1 MENNLNIVKSEFKE
15 LPNNIEAEQSV
26 IGSIL
31 VTNEIFDEISTIIS
45 SINFY
50 DPMHQKI
57 YNAIESLIYKG
68 MLANPITLKNYFEDE
83 KDDLDVP
90 EYLVKITKFS
100 TSIRQ
105 AIEYSKIIYDMFVR
119 RELIKISEQTI
130 DNAKITDLD
139 SSGQNIIENSER
151 LLFDLAE
158 KGSFNSSL
166 IKFDDAMKQTIEMAS
181 AAYKNEGGIVGVPT
195 GLRDLDDKL
204 GGLHQSDLIIIAG
217 RPSMGKTSLATNIAF
232 NAAKHIQDN
241 QKKSSVAFF
250 SLEMSSEQLSTR
262 ILSEQARIGSNDI
275 RRGRISDE
283 QFDQFLETSK
293 NIAELPL
300 FIDETPAISIA
311 AMSNRARRIKRLHGL
326 DMIVVDYIQLMRG
339 TTYNKDGRVQEIS
352 QITQGLKAIAKELG
366 VPVVALSQLSRQVE
380 QRDDHKPQLADL
392 RESGSIEQDAD
403 VVMFVYREGY
413 YLQRKE
419 PREATVEHAEWQA
432 KMNEVAHL
440 AEIIIGKQR
449 HGPIGKV
456 TLEFEKDLQNL
467 KILKLIKFKYKTLM
481 LTSLYENTILKNPK
495 FIILILFIT
504 LISFGYYSKDFRL
517 DASSETLLIEDDPD
531 LEYLREITNRY
542 GSKEFLVLTYTP
554 NEGMISNTSINNL
567 LSLKYKIQSLDWVHS
582 VITLLDIPLL
592 NNTDAPLQ
600 ERLKGFKTLKDED
613 VDKNRGFKEIL
624 ESPVFRNFVISESG
638 KTSGIIVNI
647 KQNPILE
654 DIENR
659 SKKEIDEHRDKI
671 KKQNHK
677 NILEIRDV
685 IKSYDDVGKIYLGG
699 IPMIADDMMTF
710 IKSDIIVFGLG
721 VLLFIIATLWFV
733 FKK

>member
-1 MENNLNIVKSEFKE
+1 MEKNLSIVKDQFKE
-15 LPNNIEAEQSV
+15 LPNNIEAEQAV

-31 VTNEIFDEISTIIS
+31 VSNDIFDEISTIIS

-57 YNAIESLIYKG
+57 YEAIESLIYKG

-83 KDDLDVP
+83 KDDLNVP

-100 TSIRQ
+100 TSVRQ
-105 AIEYSKIIYDMFVR
+105 SIEYSKIIYDMFVR

-130 DNAKITDLD
+130 DSAKLNELD
-139 SSGQNIIENSER
+139 NNGQNIIENSER

-166 IKFDDAMKQTIEMAS
+166 IKFDEAMKQTIEMAS
-181 AAYKNEGGIVGVPT
+181 AAFKNEEGIVGVPT

-232 NAAKHIQDN
+232 NAAQKLQDSG
-241 QKKSSVAFF
+241 KKSSIAFF

-262 ILSEQARIGSNDI
+262 IISEQAKISSNDI

-283 QFDQFLETSK
+283 QFDKFLETSK

-300 FIDETPAISIA
+300 YIDETPAISIA
-311 AMSNRARRIKRLHGL
+311 AMSNRARRIKRLFGL

-352 QITQGLKAIAKELG
+352 QITQGLKAIAKELS

-380 QRDDHKPQLADL
+380 QRDDHKPQLSDL

-413 YLQRKE
+413 YLSRKE

-440 AEIIIGKQR
+440 AQIIIGKQR
-449 HGPIGKV
+449 HGPIGNV
-456 TLEFEKDLQNL
+456 TLEFEERFT
-467 KILKLIKFKYKTLM
+467 KFKDTQ
-481 LTSLYENTILKNPK
+481 
-495 FIILILFIT
+495 
-504 LISFGYYSKDFRL
+504 
-517 DASSETLLIEDDPD
+517 
-531 LEYLREITNRY
+531 TN
-542 GSKEFLVLTYTP
+542 
-554 NEGMISNTSINNL
+554 
-567 LSLKYKIQSLDWVHS
+567 
-582 VITLLDIPLL
+582 
-592 NNTDAPLQ
+592 
-600 ERLKGFKTLKDED
+600 
-613 VDKNRGFKEIL
+613 
-624 ESPVFRNFVISESG
+624 
-638 KTSGIIVNI
+638 
-647 KQNPILE
+647 
-654 DIENR
+654 
-659 SKKEIDEHRDKI
+659 
-671 KKQNHK
+671 
-677 NILEIRDV
+677 
-685 IKSYDDVGKIYLGG
+685 
-699 IPMIADDMMTF
+699 
-710 IKSDIIVFGLG
+710 
-721 VLLFIIATLWFV
+721 
-733 FKK
+733 

>member
-1 MENNLNIVKSEFKE
+1 MEKNLSIVKDKFKE

-31 VTNEIFDEISTIIS
+31 VTNEIFDEMSTIIS
-45 SINFY
+45 SGNFY
-50 DPMHQKI
+50 DAMHQKI
-57 YNAIESLIYKG
+57 FNAIESLIYKG
-68 MLANPITLKNYFEDE
+68 MLANPITLKNYFENE

-100 TSIRQ
+100 TSLRQ

-130 DNAKITDLD
+130 DSANVNDLD
-139 SSGQNIIENSER
+139 TNGQNIIENSER

-166 IKFDDAMKQTIEMAS
+166 VKFDDAMKQTIEMAS

-241 QKKSSVAFF
+241 GKKSSIAFF

-293 NIAELPL
+293 NISELPL

-366 VPVVALSQLSRQVE
+366 LPVVALSQLSRQVE

-456 TLEFEKDLQNL
+456 TLEFEERFT
-467 KILKLIKFKYKTLM
+467 KFKDTQ
-481 LTSLYENTILKNPK
+481 
-495 FIILILFIT
+495 
-504 LISFGYYSKDFRL
+504 
-517 DASSETLLIEDDPD
+517 
-531 LEYLREITNRY
+531 
-542 GSKEFLVLTYTP
+542 
-554 NEGMISNTSINNL
+554 IN
-567 LSLKYKIQSLDWVHS
+567 
-582 VITLLDIPLL
+582 
-592 NNTDAPLQ
+592 
-600 ERLKGFKTLKDED
+600 
-613 VDKNRGFKEIL
+613 
-624 ESPVFRNFVISESG
+624 
-638 KTSGIIVNI
+638 
-647 KQNPILE
+647 
-654 DIENR
+654 
-659 SKKEIDEHRDKI
+659 
-671 KKQNHK
+671 
-677 NILEIRDV
+677 
-685 IKSYDDVGKIYLGG
+685 
-699 IPMIADDMMTF
+699 
-710 IKSDIIVFGLG
+710 
-721 VLLFIIATLWFV
+721 
-733 FKK
+733 

>member
-1 MENNLNIVKSEFKE
+1 VENNLSIVKDKFKE

-45 SINFY
+45 STNFY

-57 YNAIESLIYKG
+57 YNAMESLIYKG

-100 TSIRQ
+100 TSVRQ

-130 DNAKITDLD
+130 DSAKINDLD

-166 IKFDDAMKQTIEMAS
+166 VKFDDAMKQTIEMAS

-232 NAAKHIQDN
+232 NAAKHIQDSG
-241 QKKSSVAFF
+241 KKSSIAFF

-366 VPVVALSQLSRQVE
+366 IPVLALSQLSRQVE

-456 TLEFEKDLQNL
+456 TLEFEERFT
-467 KILKLIKFKYKTLM
+467 KFKDTQ
-481 LTSLYENTILKNPK
+481 
-495 FIILILFIT
+495 
-504 LISFGYYSKDFRL
+504 
-517 DASSETLLIEDDPD
+517 
-531 LEYLREITNRY
+531 
-542 GSKEFLVLTYTP
+542 
-554 NEGMISNTSINNL
+554 IN
-567 LSLKYKIQSLDWVHS
+567 
-582 VITLLDIPLL
+582 
-592 NNTDAPLQ
+592 
-600 ERLKGFKTLKDED
+600 
-613 VDKNRGFKEIL
+613 
-624 ESPVFRNFVISESG
+624 
-638 KTSGIIVNI
+638 
-647 KQNPILE
+647 
-654 DIENR
+654 
-659 SKKEIDEHRDKI
+659 
-671 KKQNHK
+671 
-677 NILEIRDV
+677 
-685 IKSYDDVGKIYLGG
+685 
-699 IPMIADDMMTF
+699 
-710 IKSDIIVFGLG
+710 
-721 VLLFIIATLWFV
+721 
-733 FKK
+733 

>member
-1 MENNLNIVKSEFKE
+1 MENNLSIVKDQFKE
-15 LPNNIEAEQSV
+15 LPNNIEAEQAV

-31 VTNEIFDEISTIIS
+31 VSNDIFDEISTIIS
-45 SINFY
+45 NINFY

-57 YNAIESLIYKG
+57 YEAIESLVYKG

-83 KDDLDVP
+83 KDDLNVP

-100 TSIRQ
+100 TTVRQ

-130 DNAKITDLD
+130 DSAKLNELD
-139 SSGQNIIENSER
+139 TNGQTIIENSER

-166 IKFDDAMKQTIEMAS
+166 VKFDEAMKQTIEMAS
-181 AAYKNEGGIVGVPT
+181 AAYKNEEGIVGVPT

-232 NAAKHIQDN
+232 NAAQKLQDSG
-241 QKKSSVAFF
+241 KKSSIAFF

-262 ILSEQARIGSNDI
+262 IISEQARISSNDI

-283 QFDQFLETSK
+283 QFDKFLETSK

-300 FIDETPAISIA
+300 YIDETPAISIA
-311 AMSNRARRIKRLHGL
+311 AMSNRARRIKRLFGL

-352 QITQGLKAIAKELG
+352 QITQGLKAIAKELA

-440 AEIIIGKQR
+440 AQIIIGKQR
-449 HGPIGKV
+449 HGPIGNV
-456 TLEFEKDLQNL
+456 TLEFEERFT
-467 KILKLIKFKYKTLM
+467 KFKDTQ
-481 LTSLYENTILKNPK
+481 
-495 FIILILFIT
+495 
-504 LISFGYYSKDFRL
+504 
-517 DASSETLLIEDDPD
+517 
-531 LEYLREITNRY
+531 
-542 GSKEFLVLTYTP
+542 
-554 NEGMISNTSINNL
+554 IN
-567 LSLKYKIQSLDWVHS
+567 
-582 VITLLDIPLL
+582 
-592 NNTDAPLQ
+592 
-600 ERLKGFKTLKDED
+600 
-613 VDKNRGFKEIL
+613 
-624 ESPVFRNFVISESG
+624 
-638 KTSGIIVNI
+638 
-647 KQNPILE
+647 
-654 DIENR
+654 
-659 SKKEIDEHRDKI
+659 
-671 KKQNHK
+671 
-677 NILEIRDV
+677 
-685 IKSYDDVGKIYLGG
+685 
-699 IPMIADDMMTF
+699 
-710 IKSDIIVFGLG
+710 
-721 VLLFIIATLWFV
+721 
-733 FKK
+733 